1 MGYRPNEVP
10 NQMTQIQAI
19 DPAPATADDPAES
32 WAQRLQGTNI
42 NVNTLLATD
51 YLNHFNEVIMLIE
64 MLPDMPDMLEDVLA
78 WERKSYQQHFADS
91 EFKDRNLAVE
101 AYDFAPERVLSQFE
115 ALVACLDGH
124 LWKTQ
129 NRLRDLDPE
138 TPSEVLADDIATTVE
153 KLHRLVGMISCVVNG
168 SGGEVTE
175 EEVATPSEAG
185 QSSAQDEIDAMF

>member
-1 MGYRPNEVP
+1 MEYRPNEVP
-10 NQMTQIQAI
+10 NPMNQIQAI
-19 DPAPATADDPAES
+19 DPATADDPAES

-42 NVNTLLATD
+42 NAKTLLATD

-168 SGGEVTE
+168 SGGDVTEQEVT
-175 EEVATPSEAG
+175 ASSDTG

>member
-1 MGYRPNEVP
+1 MN
-10 NQMTQIQAI
+10 QIQAI

-42 NVNTLLATD
+42 NAKTLLATD

-64 MLPDMPDMLEDVLA
+64 MLLDMPDMLEDVLA
-78 WERKSYQQHFADS
+78 WERKSYQQHFTDS
-91 EFKDRNLAVE
+91 DFKDRSLAVD

-129 NRLRDLDPE
+129 NRLRDLDPA